1 MLFVGVFY
9 TNFIP
14 IFKFIEMTTA
24 CGINDSNER
33 CMYDVC
39 LKGIQILRIVKETNF
54 QLKRKLKIK
63 IKMKVWIGACKVPS
77 NMMKLNQ
84 VHNFFF
90 YNLFHNLLM
99 LQIMTGI

>member
-1 MLFVGVFY
+1 
-9 TNFIP
+9 
-14 IFKFIEMTTA
+14 MTTA

-90 YNLFHNLLM
+90 
-99 LQIMTGI
+99 LQSFSQLVNVTNYDRYMRSIFTTYFTT